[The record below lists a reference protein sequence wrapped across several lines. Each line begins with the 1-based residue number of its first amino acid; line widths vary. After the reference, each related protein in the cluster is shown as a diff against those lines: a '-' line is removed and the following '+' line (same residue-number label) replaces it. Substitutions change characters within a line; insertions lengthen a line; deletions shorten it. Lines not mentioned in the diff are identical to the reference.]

1 MVLDSIKL
9 KYYILILI
17 LICTHSWYFHD
28 TSCSFFFMHD
38 FHLILLIYL
47 LSVNMETFFLVI
59 VRNIASADNSWRGR
73 AVVLHVELHLS
84 ILFQILLPS
93 RVFGVR
99 KLWQLPFCRNWWA
112 ALWITF
118 FWQLGFNTKCLVL
131 HQCLNC
137 IVYQVE
143 KYFMST
149 LIMYFV
155 AMLIQ
160 CLINFDRCNSFGV

>member
-1 MVLDSIKL
+1 MTLPWQHL
-9 KYYILILI
+9 FL
-17 LICTHSWYFHD
+17 
-28 TSCSFFFMHD
+28 FFMHD

-47 LSVNMETFFLVI
+47 LSVNMETYFLVI

-118 FWQLGFNTKCLVL
+118 FWQLGFNTKALNMPGFTSMFKLHCLPGRKVFHVNSDNVL
-131 HQCLNC
+131 CSN
-137 IVYQVE
+137 VDT
-143 KYFMST
+143 M
-149 LIMYFV
+149 
-155 AMLIQ
+155 
-160 CLINFDRCNSFGV
+160 FD